1 MEAIR
6 EGRTFVTNG
15 PLIQLEVNGE
25 KPGSTISLPREGG
38 TVQVAALLESAFP
51 VDALELLFNGEVV
64 ATFPV
69 QDGGQSAQANKRI
82 EVQESGWFTLRATSE
97 NPVLP
102 IDDSHL
108 YAETSA
114 VYVHCGDRP
123 IRSKQDAEYFI
134 RWIDNIT
141 RQAEN
146 HPGWRSEAERKHV
159 LAQFGEARDVFE
171 QRAREAEE

>member
-25 KPGSTISLPREGG
+25 MPGSTIGLPREGG
-38 TVQVAALLESAFP
+38 TVQVAGSLESAFA
-51 VDALELLFNGEVV
+51 VDALELLFNGNVV
-64 ATFPV
+64 ATIPI
-69 QDGGQSAQANKRI
+69 QNGGQNAQINKRI
-82 EVQESGWFTLRATSE
+82 EVRESGWFTLRATSE
-97 NPVLP
+97 QPVLP
-102 IDDSHL
+102 IDDAHL

-123 IRSKQDAEYFI
+123 IRSKPDAEYFI

-159 LAQFGEARDVFE
+159 LAQFAEAREVFE
-171 QRAREAEE
+171 QRAREAEQ